1 MERWQQPPPETS
13 DFKIKFAETKAHAK
27 ATEIELRQM
36 EVAQA
41 NRHMSLLTAFMPN
54 SFFWPGGDH
63 DCVLVLLLMTLLIC
77 KAELIRK
84 QAQEKFELSESCSER
99 PGLRGAAGKQ
109 LSFAAGLVYSLSL
122 LQATLYRYEQGLSQ
136 CSVDMYKTVG
146 SLYPE
151 MSAHECSLDFLIEL
165 LHKDQLD
172 ETVNVEPLTKA
183 IKYYQHLYSIHLAE
197 QRESGTMQDHI
208 KFTQSALDCRSVEV
222 GQLQA
227 FLQGGQEA
235 SNIALLLQDLETWCS
250 DTRQFCKKILWR
262 MPGTDAPGI
271 PAALAFGPQVSDTLL
286 DCRKHLTWVV
296 EVLQEVA
303 AASAQLIAPLAE
315 NEGLPVAALE
325 DLAFKASEQIY
336 GTPSSNPDECLRQ
349 SCSPLISTMNK
360 WATAMQEG
368 VWR

>member
-1 MERWQQPPPETS
+1 M
-13 DFKIKFAETKAHAK
+13 D
-27 ATEIELRQM
+27 
-36 EVAQA
+36 
-41 NRHMSLLTAFMPN
+41 
-54 SFFWPGGDH
+54 
-63 DCVLVLLLMTLLIC
+63 
-77 KAELIRK
+77 
-84 QAQEKFELSESCSER
+84 
-99 PGLRGAAGKQ
+99 
-109 LSFAAGLVYSLSL
+109 VY
-122 LQATLYRYEQGLSQ
+122 
-136 CSVDMYKTVG
+136 KKVG

-197 QRESGTMQDHI
+197 QREPGTMQDHI

-235 SNIALLLQDLETWCS
+235 SNIALLLQDLETSCS

-262 MPGTDAPGI
+262 MPRTDAPGI